1 MVRISNPL
9 TKVPLMRTPQLHTMK
24 ISVSEN
30 GCKEENIMNY
40 QTAEQL
46 TELKLNAMRLE
57 YARQDE
63 LPASE
68 ELPFDDRL
76 GMIVNAQY
84 NARQKAK
91 INRLIKAAELR
102 EPTATLSHL

>member
-1 MVRISNPL
+1 
-9 TKVPLMRTPQLHTMK
+9 
-24 ISVSEN
+24 
-30 GCKEENIMNY
+30 MNY

-68 ELPFDDRL
+68 ELPFDDRSMHNTTPDKKQKL
-76 GMIVNAQY
+76 IV
-84 NARQKAK
+84 
-91 INRLIKAAELR
+91 
-102 EPTATLSHL
+102 

>member
-1 MVRISNPL
+1 
-9 TKVPLMRTPQLHTMK
+9 
-24 ISVSEN
+24 
-30 GCKEENIMNY
+30 MNY

-68 ELPFDDRL
+68 ELSFDDRF
-76 GMIVNAQY
+76 GMIVLAQY

-91 INRLIKAAELR
+91 INRLIKAAQLR
-102 EPTATLSHL
+102 ETTASLSNVDFDPVRKLRK

>member
-1 MVRISNPL
+1 
-9 TKVPLMRTPQLHTMK
+9 
-24 ISVSEN
+24 
-30 GCKEENIMNY
+30 MNY

-84 NARQKAK
+84 NAR
-91 INRLIKAAELR
+91 
-102 EPTATLSHL
+102 